1 MLSCGMSCVKYL
13 LFSFNLLFVV
23 RKLLLKKLS
32 DWKSCFTPFVSDNTC
47 EERKSFALR
56 TRALLVFV
64 PIHISGMVIASVAL
78 FALHDI
84 SYYDLFFGGSVLA
97 GSMLLVTVGV
107 IVFIVAFFGCY
118 GALKENRF
126 MVITVSI
133 FMNIMKLMLS
143 DIKGLKMLLFIIF
156 IMEIGGGITAYVL
169 KDVLRDEIDTQL
181 NSTLSSYKNYE
192 DIRRSWD
199 ILQTDFH
206 CCGVNGPDDW
216 ANASLKIPT
225 SCCDGHDVN
234 EPCKESVYQKG
245 CVDLLEKFIS
255 QHAVIVCGVGVGI
268 AFIQVV
274 GIILACS
281 LAESIKKRYQAL

>member
-13 LFSFNLLFVV
+13 LFSFNLLFV
-23 RKLLLKKLS
+23 
-32 DWKSCFTPFVSDNTC
+32 
-47 EERKSFALR
+47 
-56 TRALLVFV
+56 
-64 PIHISGMVIASVAL
+64 ISGLVIASVAL

-97 GSMLLVTVGV
+97 GCMLLVTVGV

-118 GALKENRF
+118 GALKENRC
-126 MVITVSI
+126 MVITFSV
-133 FMNIMKLMLS
+133 
-143 DIKGLKMLLFIIF
+143 LLFIIF
-156 IMEIGGGITAYVL
+156 IMEIGGGLTACVL

-181 NSTLSSYKNYE
+181 NSTLSTYKNYE
-192 DIRRSWD
+192 GIRRSWD

-206 CCGVNGPDDW
+206 CCGVSGPDDW
-216 ANASLKIPT
+216 AKASLKIPT